1 MGKIFLQRS
10 GCQMLRRDG
19 TREDWESVAADVHRQ
34 DQVWCVG
41 RTSVDPWCWRGVRR
55 TVRKEA
61 DDPGCV
67 SLVRSLTLN
76 ADTRRSKNFKTS

>member
-1 MGKIFLQRS
+1 
-10 GCQMLRRDG
+10 MLRRDG

-41 RTSVDPWCWRGVRR
+41 RTSVDQWCWRGVRR

-61 DDPGCV
+61 VEPGCV
-67 SLVRSLTLN
+67 SLMRSLTLN